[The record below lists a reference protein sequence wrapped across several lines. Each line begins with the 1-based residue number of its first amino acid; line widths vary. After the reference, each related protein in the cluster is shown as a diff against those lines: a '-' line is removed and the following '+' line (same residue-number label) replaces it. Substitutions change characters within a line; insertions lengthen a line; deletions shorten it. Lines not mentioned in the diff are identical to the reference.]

1 MSRVVRRLNCPKCG
15 SRDNVALYDDGGEH
29 CFTPGC
35 TYHVSGSSSSSF
47 QMSTIAVSNE
57 THKEIDPVIGT
68 YQAIQSRGISETVC
82 KLFGYF
88 KGTYGDSEAYF
99 WPIYDKDRRLTG
111 YKIRKPNKQF
121 VQHGSNPDN
130 TFLGQEKW
138 SGGKLLVIFEGEYD
152 CLSYAEIRKSWPCV
166 SLPNGADSAE
176 KCIRSNLDWL
186 LKFEEIILCFDNDE
200 HGQKAVKKAVQLLPP
215 RVGKIGQIEGFK
227 DANEAL
233 TAGNSKAI
241 MQMVWTAAEYEPD
254 GIISGSKLLQMV
266 LEDPKTESAEYPYDF
281 LNDKLH
287 GLRKGELVTITA
299 GSGIGKSTFVSEI
312 AYDLLTR
319 QNETVGYVALE
330 ENIRRTARRF
340 VGMDLN
346 YPVHIDRGHFTDEQ
360 IEAAFNRTLGTGRLF
375 LYDHFGSLD
384 PTVLLNRIRH
394 LVSGCGCSWIVFDH
408 LSILVSGLDQGD
420 ERRAI
425 DQTMTKL
432 RSFVEETG
440 CGMLLVS
447 HLRRPTGDKGHENGA
462 QTALSQ
468 LRGSAAIGQLSDI
481 CLGLERNQQATDDA
495 DGTTVRVLKNR
506 FTGWCGVSG
515 SVKYN
520 ESTGRMLELKNGGK
534 SKPAEFDDSFEP
546 DF

>member
-1 MSRVVRRLNCPKCG
+1 MSRVVRRLSCPLCG

-35 TYHVSGSSSSSF
+35 NYHKASSSSSIPMPI
-47 QMSTIAVSNE
+47 QQTE
-57 THKEIDPVIGT
+57 HQEIQPLVGS
-68 YQAIQSRGISETVC
+68 YSAITNRKVTEDAC
-82 KLFGYF
+82 RLFGYF
-88 KGTYGDSEAYF
+88 KGQHGDSAAYF
-99 WPIYDKDRRLTG
+99 WPIYDKERRLTG

-138 SGGKLLVIFEGEYD
+138 SAGGKLLVIFEGEYD
-152 CLSYAEIRKSWPCV
+152 CLSYATVRKTWPCV

-176 KCIRSNLDWL
+176 RCIRNNLDWL
-186 LKFEEIILCFDNDE
+186 LKFEEVILCFDSDE
-200 HGQKAVKKAVQLLPP
+200 HGSAASKKVVQLLPP
-215 RVGKIGQIEGFK
+215 RKAKIGAIEGYK
-227 DANEAL
+227 DASEAL
-233 TAGNSKAI
+233 VAGDSKAI
-241 MQMVWTAAEYEPD
+241 MQMVWTAAKYEPD
-254 GIISGSKLLQMV
+254 GIVNGSNLLEFV
-266 LEDPKTESAEYPYDF
+266 LADPKVESVEYPYSF

-287 GLRKGELVTITA
+287 GLRKGELVTVTA
-299 GSGIGKSTFVSEI
+299 GTGIGKSTFVSEI

-319 QNETVGYVALE
+319 QGETVGYVALE

-340 VGMDLN
+340 VGMELD
-346 YPVHIDRGHFTDEQ
+346 YPIHIDRGYFTDEQ
-360 IEAAFNRTLGTGRLF
+360 VEAAFDKTLGSGRLY

-394 LVSGCGCSWIVFDH
+394 LVSGCNCNWIIFDH

-440 CGMLLVS
+440 CGMILVS
-447 HLRRPTGDKGHENGA
+447 HLRRPQGDKGHENGA

-468 LRGSAAIGQLSDI
+468 LRGSHSIPQLSDV
-481 CLGLERNQQATDDA
+481 CLGLERDQQTA
-495 DGTTVRVLKNR
+495 DSTEGTTVRVLKNR
-506 FTGWCGVSG
+506 FTGWCGAVG
-515 SVKYN
+515 EVRYE
-520 ESTGRMLELKNGGK
+520 ESTGRMLELSSNKTTSTK
-534 SKPAEFDDSFEP
+534 VDDSFET

>member
-1 MSRVVRRLNCPKCG
+1 MTKPVQSE
-15 SRDNVALYDDGGEH
+15 SY
-29 CFTPGC
+29 
-35 TYHVSGSSSSSF
+35 
-47 QMSTIAVSNE
+47 
-57 THKEIDPVIGT
+57 EIDPIIGT
-68 YQAIQSRGISETVC
+68 YQAIPSRGISETDC
-82 KLFGYF
+82 KFFGYF

-111 YKIRKPNKQF
+111 YKIRKPNKSF
-121 VQHGSNPDN
+121 IQHGSNPDH

-138 SGGKLLVIFEGEYD
+138 NGGKLLVIFEGEYD
-152 CLSYAEIRKSWPCV
+152 CLSYAAIRKSWPCV

-176 KCIRSNLDWL
+176 KSIRNNLDWL
-186 LKFEEIILCFDNDE
+186 LKFEEIILCFDNDD
-200 HGQKAVKKAVQLLPP
+200 HGQKAVKKAIQLLPP
-215 RVGKIGQIEGFK
+215 RVGKIGKIEKYK

-233 TAGNSKAI
+233 VAGDSKAI

-254 GIISGSKLLQMV
+254 GIVSGVKLLEMV
-266 LEDPKTESAEYPYDF
+266 LEDPKIESAEYPYPS
-281 LNDKLH
+281 LNERLH
-287 GLRKGELVTITA
+287 GLRRGELCTITA

-346 YPVHIDRGHFTDEQ
+346 YPIHIDRGHFTDEQ
-360 IEAAFNRTLGTGRLF
+360 IEGAFNRTLGTSRLY

-394 LVSGCGCSWIVFDH
+394 LVTGCGCNWIIFDH

-462 QTALSQ
+462 QTSLSQ

-481 CLGLERNQQATDDA
+481 CIGLERDQQSESDSN
-495 DGTTVRVLKNR
+495 GTTVRVLKNR
-506 FTGWCGVSG
+506 FTGWCGVAG
-515 SVKYN
+515 AVKYN
-520 ESTGRMLELKNGGK
+520 EKTGRMLELKDGGVK
-534 SKPAEFDDSFEP
+534 RSAEFDDSFET

>member
-1 MSRVVRRLNCPKCG
+1 MSRVVGRLSCPRCG
-15 SRDNVALYDDGGEH
+15 SRDNVALYDDGGQH

-35 TYHVSGSSSSSF
+35 THHLSTSF
-47 QMSTIAVSNE
+47 QMPINE
-57 THKEIDPVIGT
+57 VQTHQEIDPILGT
-68 YQAIQSRGISETVC
+68 YKAVPSRKIPEETC
-82 KLFGYF
+82 KAFGYF
-88 KGTYGDSEAYF
+88 QGVYGDSKAYY
-99 WPIYDKDRRLTG
+99 WPIYDKERRLTG

-138 SGGKLLVIFEGEYD
+138 SGGGKLLVVFEGEYD
-152 CLSYAEIRKSWPCV
+152 CLAYAAVRKTWPCV
-166 SLPNGADSAE
+166 SLPNGADSAD

-186 LKFEEIILCFDNDE
+186 LKFEEVILCFDGDD
-200 HGQKAVKKAVQLLPP
+200 HGQKAAKKAVQLLPP
-215 RVGKIGQIEGFK
+215 RRGKIGTIEGYK

-233 TAGNSKAI
+233 VAGDSKAI
-241 MQMVWTAAEYEPD
+241 MTMVWTATEYEPD
-254 GIISGSKLLQMV
+254 GIVSGSKLLEMV
-266 LEDPKTESAEYPYDF
+266 LEDPKVESAEYPYGF

-287 GLRKGELVTITA
+287 GLRKGELCTITA
-299 GSGIGKSTFVSEI
+299 GTGIGKSTFVAET
-312 AYDLLTR
+312 AYDLLVR
-319 QNETVGYVALE
+319 QQETVGYVALE

-340 VGMDLN
+340 VGMELN
-346 YPVHIDRGHFTDEQ
+346 YPVHIDRGPYTDEQ
-360 IEAAFNRTLGTGRLF
+360 ISTAFEATLGTGRLY

-394 LVSGCGCSWIVFDH
+394 LVTGCGCNCIVFDH

-462 QTALSQ
+462 QTSLSQ
-468 LRGSAAIGQLSDI
+468 LRGSHSISQLSDI
-481 CLGLERNQQATDDA
+481 CLGLERDQQAEDSN
-495 DGTTVRVLKNR
+495 GTVVRVLKNR
-506 FTGWCGVSG
+506 FTGWCGVAG
-515 SVKYN
+515 TVTYN
-520 ESTGRMLELKNGGK
+520 EKTGRMLEQKGSSSTNK
-534 SKPAEFDDSFEP
+534 SAEFNDSFET

>member
-1 MSRVVRRLNCPKCG
+1 MSRVVSRLNCPRCG
-15 SRDNVALYDDGGEH
+15 SRDNVALYDDGGQH

-35 TYHVSGSSSSSF
+35 SYHVSPNSF
-47 QMSTIAVSNE
+47 SMSNLVSNDSPSR
-57 THKEIDPVIGT
+57 EIEPILGS
-68 YQAIQSRGISETVC
+68 YQAIPSRCIPEEVC

-88 KGTYGDSEAYF
+88 KGVYGDSEAYY
-99 WPIYDKDRRLTG
+99 WPIYDKERRLTG

-138 SGGKLLVIFEGEYD
+138 GSGGKLLVIFEGEYD
-152 CLSYAEIRKSWPCV
+152 CLSYAAVRKSWPCV

-186 LKFEEIILCFDNDE
+186 LKFEEIILCFDGDE
-200 HGQKAVKKAVQLLPP
+200 HGQKAVRKAIQLLPP
-215 RVGKIGQIEGFK
+215 RVGKIGKIEGYK
-227 DANEAL
+227 DANGAL
-233 TAGNSKAI
+233 VANNGKAI

-266 LEDPKTESAEYPYDF
+266 LEDPKTESAEYPYAF

-346 YPVHIDRGHFTDEQ
+346 YPIHIDRGHFTDEQ
-360 IEAAFNRTLGTGRLF
+360 IEGAFNRTLGTSRLF

-462 QTALSQ
+462 QTSLSQ

-481 CLGLERNQQATDDA
+481 CIGLERNQQSENDSE
-495 DGTTVRVLKNR
+495 GTVVRVLKNR

-520 ESTGRMLELKNGGK
+520 ESTGRMLELKNGGTK
-534 SKPAEFDDSFEP
+534 STASFDDSFEA